1 MPLMDEFREE
11 REKIKDAPMRAKMQ
25 YFADYYLKW
34 VIAAAAVLIVVII
47 LIVDMARHKEEML
60 YVMFAN
66 FRDLG
71 RTEADIEDAFAAQ
84 YLEDPKK
91 QRINAESDIYILADE
106 EAESNSSTDAKLYE
120 KYTYSDQ
127 QKVTMQLAVGGMD
140 LMISGEDVLRRYVEY
155 GYVIPLEN
163 LYSAEELKAFEE
175 AGLLLTVD
183 GKAMAICVD
192 GSELLKNCLEY
203 NGEKKDSMKIYAGFT
218 SNRRTDMA
226 KQFLEFLK
234 YLQ

>member
-91 QRINAESDIYILADE
+91 QRITAESDIYILADDE
-106 EAESNSSTDAKLYE
+106 TDTSGDVKMYE

-140 LMISGEDVLRRYVEY
+140 LMISGEDILQRYVEF

-163 LYSAEELKAFEE
+163 IYSPEELKAFEE

-203 NGEKKDSMKIYAGFT
+203 NGEKKDTMKIYAGFT
-218 SNRRTDMA
+218 SNKRTDMA
-226 KQFLEFLK
+226 KKFLEFLK